1 MTRTIID
8 HEARFHEVFDH
19 AAGRTHVDG
28 ASYEPSVHDLLQR
41 EQTLR
46 RISAE
51 LHAHDLLEALK
62 AALAGAPHW
71 RFEGQRLLE
80 RIARGE
86 MKEPTP

>member
-8 HEARFHEVFDH
+8 HEQRFHEVFDP
-19 AAGRTHVDG
+19 AAGRLHVEG
-28 ASYEPSVHDLLQR
+28 AGHEPSVHDLLLR

-51 LHAHDLLEALK
+51 LHAHDLVEALK
-62 AALAGAPHW
+62 AAIAGADGW
-71 RFEGQRLLE
+71 QWQAQRLLE